1 MIALLYAA
9 QVSLILF
16 EPVLSSKNLATAL
29 AAKGV
34 QPTDVIVINGE
45 YEAGSTLNFYL
56 QHQVRILNGRSANL
70 WYGSFFPDA
79 PQIFYDDRTFPALW
93 NSPQRVFL
101 WAEEDKIPFLIKEKY
116 EVIAHSGG
124 KLLLSNQKLTE

>member
-1 MIALLYAA
+1 AA
-9 QVSLILF
+9 QGSVIRF
-16 EPVLSSKNLATAL
+16 EPVLSSKNLAMAL
-29 AAKGV
+29 EAKRLR
-34 QPTDVIVINGE
+34 PSDVIVINGE

-56 QHQVRILNGRSANL
+56 QHEVRILNGRSANL

-93 NSPQRVFL
+93 NSPERVFL
-101 WAEEDKIPFLIKEKY
+101 WTEEDKIPHSVTGRY

-124 KLLLSNQKLTE
+124 KLVLSNQKLTE